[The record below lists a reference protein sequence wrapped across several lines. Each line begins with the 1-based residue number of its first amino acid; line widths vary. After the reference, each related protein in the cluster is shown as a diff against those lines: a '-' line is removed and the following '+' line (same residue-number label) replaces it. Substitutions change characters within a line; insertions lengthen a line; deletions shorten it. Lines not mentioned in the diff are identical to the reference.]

1 VSTCILEGQQ
11 YPELHLKRVTEENV
25 PLCSALIVLQMRQH
39 VQAWGPQHKKDA
51 ELLELDQRRPQG

>member
-1 VSTCILEGQQ
+1 
-11 YPELHLKRVTEENV
+11 VTEENV